1 MSLFALSFRI
11 YPQIFYLPRPNRVSI
26 QRERERNFY
35 CYHKL
40 GIIRVLF
47 SASKSFSK
55 KKKTSRSINS
65 FLEFF
70 KNEKNS
76 ITLLSILDIIIIVI
90 ARNSEKPFLRV
101 PLLDRSVHEFHE
113 RRKRFVYTR
122 AILPRFITTLKRRGG
137 IIVDPW
143 VNKVIPPPSR
153 HPFHSVP
160 RYLDPS
166 LPGLALLLSLFVFSS
181 IFTLADER
189 NDLLELSGISVAT
202 FRP

>member
-1 MSLFALSFRI
+1 MLYLLESILKFSIYHVQIEFR
-11 YPQIFYLPRPNRVSI
+11 Y
-26 QRERERNFY
+26 RERERETFIVTINSGLFVSFFP
-35 CYHKL
+35 
-40 GIIRVLF
+40 RVKV
-47 SASKSFSK
+47 SQQ
-55 KKKTSRSINS
+55 KKTSRSINS

-70 KNEKNS
+70 KNEK
-76 ITLLSILDIIIIVI
+76 TLLSILDIIIIVI

-122 AILPRFITTLKRRGG
+122 AIPPRFITTLKRRGG